1 MAEDNGAGDRPAG
14 EGGKPGG
21 KSDTVTLPGVG
32 KIKKRNLY
40 LALAIVAGIAG
51 TAWFF
56 YLRSGAPVDTTTTE
70 TPEQDYIPDDVGGGG
85 GYYYGSGAG
94 GGGGVIGEAIATN
107 AQWFTVAMEALEAA
121 GWDAQA
127 AATALGKYL
136 QKAALNPSE
145 VTMVQVALAAA
156 GPPPEGG
163 PYSLVT
169 GGNPPTPSGKPAKP
183 TGVTAK
189 YTGSDAAGGKAEVRW
204 NAVPGAVRY
213 RVDVDTMRLEVTEYN
228 VRTTG
233 TLRYVRGLKPGKH
246 IALVVAVN
254 AAGVESDRGG
264 PASFTVPLPEKP
276 KVPKQSAK
284 TAKK

>member
-1 MAEDNGAGDRPAG
+1 MAEDSTPDRSAG
-14 EGGKPGG
+14 EGGQGGG
-21 KSDTVTLPGVG
+21 KSGGTVTLPGVG

-40 LALAIVAGIAG
+40 IALAIVAGIAG
-51 TAWFF
+51 YAWFV
-56 YLRSGAPVDTTTTE
+56 YLRSGAPTDTTTTE
-70 TPEQDYIPDDVGGGG
+70 TPEPDYIPDDVGGGG

-94 GGGGVIGEAIATN
+94 GGGGVIGDAIATN
-107 AQWFTVAMEALEAA
+107 AQWFTTAMEALEAA

-163 PYSLVT
+163 PYTLVT

-183 TGVTAK
+183 TGVTARWNPS
-189 YTGSDAAGGKAEVRW
+189 TNQAEIRW

-213 RVDVDTMRLEVTEYN
+213 RVDVDTIRAEVTEYN

-233 TLRYVRGLKPGKH
+233 TLRYIRGLKPGKH

-264 PASFTVPLPEKP
+264 PASFVVPMPEKP